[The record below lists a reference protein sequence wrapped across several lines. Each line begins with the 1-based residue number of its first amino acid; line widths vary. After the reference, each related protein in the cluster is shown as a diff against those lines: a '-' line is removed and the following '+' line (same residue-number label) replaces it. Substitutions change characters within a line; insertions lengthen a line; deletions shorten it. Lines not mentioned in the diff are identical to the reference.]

1 MKSAPAAVVNFLN
14 AGVKGICFDLYTITL
29 QSGTVLRW
37 TDADIDITDSGNT
50 FVRGPA
56 LKRTRCKWAR
66 GIQVDTVTVDA
77 ENPNLMIGSLS
88 LPMFAAAGGFEGAT
102 VQIDLAYFD
111 LNATYIGALPKHF
124 LGTVADVSPSRMGAK
139 LVVKSGLGKLSQQMP
154 TDTYQA
160 ACANNLYDSNCGAN
174 RASFTVAGTVSAVS
188 AGSNPS
194 ITVTFA
200 SSVAASYFDL
210 GSLAFT
216 SGANSGVGRTV
227 QTQTGSGT
235 SVSIQFARP
244 FPFAISVGDT
254 LSASAGCDKTMTTCS
269 DKFSRITFYRGTPF
283 IPVVETAA

>member
-1 MKSAPAAVVNFLN
+1 MKTGPAPLIAFLN
-14 AGVKGICFDLYTITL
+14 SGQKATCFDLYTITL

-77 ENPNLMIGSLS
+77 ENPNLIIGALA
-88 LPMFAAAGGFEGAT
+88 LPMFAAAGGFENAS

-124 LGTVADVSPSRMGAK
+124 LGTVADVAPSRMGAK

-154 TDTYQA
+154 TDTFQA
-160 ACANNLYDSNCGAN
+160 ACANNLFDSNCGAT
-174 RASFTVAGTVSAVS
+174 RASFTVAGTVTAVS

-194 ITVTFA
+194 LTITFA
-200 SSVAASYFDL
+200 SSIAATYFDL

-216 SGANSGVGRTV
+216 SGANSGVARTV

-244 FPFAISVGDT
+244 FPFAVSVGDT
-254 LSASAGCDKTMTTCS
+254 LSASAGCDKTLTTCS
-269 DKFSRITFYRGTPF
+269 AKFNRLTFYRGTPF